1 MAGFLQVFILH
12 LLLKRVY
19 EIQSQVI
26 DQWMAGFL
34 HENRTWIGLIYYY
47 SWYCYLKSIQ
57 IIPLPLRL
65 QRPVKTGLNQFCA
78 VFVFSNLWLTVNR
91 TAVLTEDRSIPFAVF
106 IGYGLVRLRFFSGF
120 VTGLPNT
127 TSVTNHTILNGKT
140 SRLGCTVTWQW
151 KIDHRQQLEGAWMQG
166 EKKNQQQSQSPNK
179 I

>member
-1 MAGFLQVFILH
+1 MAGFLQVFIFH
-12 LLLKRVY
+12 LLLKIVY

-34 HENRTWIGLIYYY
+34 HENRTWTGLIYYY
-47 SWYCYLKSIQ
+47 SWYCYLKLILIQ

-65 QRPVKTGLNQFCA
+65 QRPVKTGLNRFCA

-106 IGYGLVRLRFFSGF
+106 IGYGLVWLQFFSGF

-127 TSVTNHTILNGKT
+127 IYVAVHTLLDVVYT
-140 SRLGCTVTWQW
+140 
-151 KIDHRQQLEGAWMQG
+151 
-166 EKKNQQQSQSPNK
+166 
-179 I
+179 

>member
-12 LLLKRVY
+12 LLLKIVY

-47 SWYCYLKSIQ
+47 SWYCYLKLIQ

-65 QRPVKTGLNQFCA
+65 QRPVKTGLNRFCA

-127 TSVTNHTILNGKT
+127 SHCPDEHMSCSVTRNISIWTPDQMNMWCH
-140 SRLGCTVTWQW
+140 
-151 KIDHRQQLEGAWMQG
+151 
-166 EKKNQQQSQSPNK
+166 P
-179 I
+179 

>member
-12 LLLKRVY
+12 LLLKIVY

-26 DQWMAGFL
+26 DRWMAGFL
-34 HENRTWIGLIYYY
+34 HENRTWIGL
-47 SWYCYLKSIQ
+47 WYCYLKLIQ

-65 QRPVKTGLNQFCA
+65 QRPVKTGLNRFCV

-127 TSVTNHTILNGKT
+127 MNYRARMFKINLKKYTTTFCSILYEFWYVIHNILT
-140 SRLGCTVTWQW
+140 HLSRSCY
-151 KIDHRQQLEGAWMQG
+151 K
-166 EKKNQQQSQSPNK
+166 SS
-179 I
+179 